1 MLNDDIIRKWIYIEE
16 CDKNP
21 HYTINPD
28 IQLTSITYTSVNYK
42 VEYISKIQPN
52 RWRNWYSKTIHINQ
66 RDILKEFRDR
76 RINEILDDN

>member
-1 MLNDDIIRKWIYIEE
+1 MNDDVIRKWIYIEE

-28 IQLTSITYTSVNYK
+28 IQLTSITYTSVNYR

-52 RWRNWYSKTIHINQ
+52 RWRNWYSKNIPISG
-66 RDILKEFRDR
+66 RDILQEMRDR
-76 RINEILDDN
+76 RIDEILDEN